1 MRRLA
6 ALLALAGAL
15 AGCGLGAGEAEES
28 AGVTLQVT
36 RNFGA
41 QGLGRYEE
49 GKVRPSETVMRMLQR
64 RFEVT
69 TRYGGGFVSEIDGL
83 GGGRRSGRPVDW
95 FFYVNGIEASQGA
108 ASRRIQPGDT
118 IWWDH
123 HDWGAAMR
131 IPAIVGSFPEPFRSG
146 TGGKRFPVRIDC
158 APDSRRACE
167 EVRKRLDL
175 AGVKVGGTT
184 TLGQAVGPGV
194 LRLVVGRWAYV
205 RADDTVARIERG
217 PAVSG
222 VFARFDRAGT
232 KLDLLEPRGTVLRTL
247 RAGAGLVAAT
257 SFEDQQPTWVV
268 TGTDEVGVAAA
279 AAAIDE
285 DGLRDHFARAIENGQ
300 GVPLPPPAVTP

>member
-1 MRRLA
+1 VKR
-6 ALLALAGAL
+6 LLALVLLAGGF
-15 AGCGLGAGEAEES
+15 AGCGLGAGEQEDS
-28 AGVTLQVT
+28 GGVSLQVT

-41 QGLGRYEE
+41 QGLGAYEE
-49 GKVRPSETVMRMLQR
+49 GTVRPSETVMRMLQR
-64 RFEVT
+64 RFEVQ
-69 TRYGGGFVSEIDGL
+69 TRYGGGFVNEIDGL

-108 ASRRIQPGDT
+108 ASRRIQPGDD

-131 IPAIVGSFPEPFRSG
+131 IPAIVGSFPEPFESG
-146 TGGKRFPVRIDC
+146 SGGKRFPVRIDC
-158 APDSRRACE
+158 VPDSRRACE
-167 EVRKRLDL
+167 EVRERLEL
-175 AGVKVGGTT
+175 AGVKVGGAT
-184 TLGQAVGPGV
+184 TLGQAVGPDV
-194 LRLVVGRWAYV
+194 LRLVVGRWADV
-205 RADDTVARIERG
+205 RVDDTVRRIERG

-222 VFARFDRAGT
+222 VFARFDKAGT
-232 KLDLLEPRGTVLRTL
+232 RIDLLEARGNVLRTL

-257 SFEDQQPTWVV
+257 SLEEQQPTWVV

-285 DGLRDHFARAIENGQ
+285 DGLRDHFALAVENGQ